1 MDTQKKLNTL
11 LEFGKEVAKENDL
24 DRLLLLMANFAR
36 NLLDSDRCS
45 IFLYD
50 EKKEELWTKVAHGIN
65 DDIRINAHR
74 GIAGSAALSQ
84 ENQIIV
90 DAYKDFRFN
99 PDIDKKTGYH
109 TTTILAVPLIDHT
122 DKTIGVFQILN
133 KIKGL
138 FGAEDVE
145 LLQLISNYASAS
157 IENALLTYKLK
168 QNQFK
173 LINKLSTAAEFKD
186 EDTSNHTKRVGEYSA
201 LIAKKL
207 NLNNDDIELLR
218 FTAPMHDAGKI
229 GIADNIL
236 LKPGKLT
243 PEEFVVMKTHTN
255 IGYKLLADD
264 ESEFLNTAAT
274 IAQDHH
280 EKFDGSGYP
289 HGKKGYDISLFG
301 RIVAV
306 TDVFDALTSIRPYK
320 KAWSFEE
327 SLNLL
332 KEEKGK
338 HFDPD
343 IVDVFINSF
352 DEIQNIF
359 NKFKD

>member
-1 MDTQKKLNTL
+1 MNTEKKLNIL
-11 LEFGKEVAKENDL
+11 LEFGKEVARENDL

-36 NLLDSDRCS
+36 NLLTSDRCS

-65 DDIRINAHR
+65 DDIRINANQ
-74 GIAGSAALSQ
+74 GIAGSAAMSQ

-99 PDIDKKTGYH
+99 PEIDKKTGYH
-109 TTTILAVPLIDHT
+109 TKTILAVPLVDHS

-133 KIKGL
+133 KHDGI
-138 FGAEDVE
+138 FGNEDVE

-201 LIAKKL
+201 LIAAKL
-207 NLNNDDIELLR
+207 NLNDEEIELLR

-229 GIADNIL
+229 GISDSIL
-236 LKPGKLT
+236 LKPDKLT
-243 PEEFVVMKTHTN
+243 VDEFNTMKTHTKM
-255 IGYKLLADD
+255 GYNLLVDD
-264 ESEFLNTAAT
+264 ESEFLNAAAM
-274 IAQDHH
+274 IALDHH
-280 EKFDGSGYP
+280 EKYDGTGYP
-289 HGKKGYDISLFG
+289 NGKKADEISLFG
-301 RIVAV
+301 RIVAI
-306 TDVFDALTSIRPYK
+306 TDVFDALTSKRPYK
-320 KAWSFEE
+320 DAWSFEK
-327 SLNLL
+327 SLALIV
-332 KEEKGK
+332 EQKGK
-338 HFDPD
+338 QFDPD
-343 IVDVFINSF
+343 VVDAFVDNI
-352 DEIQNIF
+352 DEVEVIY

>member
-1 MDTQKKLNTL
+1 MDTEKKLNIL
-11 LEFGKEVAKENDL
+11 LEFGKQVAKENDL

-36 NLLDSDRCS
+36 NLLIADRCS

-65 DDIRINAHR
+65 NDIRINAHK
-74 GIAGSAALSQ
+74 GIAGNAALSQ

-99 PDIDKKTGYH
+99 PDIDKTTGYH
-109 TTTILAVPLIDHT
+109 TTTILAVPLIDHN

-133 KIKGL
+133 KLDGF
-138 FGAEDVE
+138 FGQEDVE

-186 EDTSNHTKRVGEYSA
+186 EDTSNHTKRVGEYAA

-229 GIADNIL
+229 GIADAIL

-243 PEEFVVMKTHTN
+243 DDEFVIMRTHTT
-255 IGYKLLADD
+255 IGYKLLSDD
-264 ESEFLNTAAT
+264 ESDFLNTAAT
-274 IAQDHH
+274 IAIDHH

-289 HGKKGYDISLFG
+289 NSKIGYDISLFG
-301 RIVAV
+301 RIVAL
-306 TDVFDALTSIRPYK
+306 TDVFDALTSKRPYK
-320 KAWSFEE
+320 EAWSIEK
-327 SLNLL
+327 SLNLI

-343 IVDVFINSF
+343 VVDVFLDSL
-352 DEIQNIF
+352 DEIEIIY
-359 NKFKD
+359 NKYKD